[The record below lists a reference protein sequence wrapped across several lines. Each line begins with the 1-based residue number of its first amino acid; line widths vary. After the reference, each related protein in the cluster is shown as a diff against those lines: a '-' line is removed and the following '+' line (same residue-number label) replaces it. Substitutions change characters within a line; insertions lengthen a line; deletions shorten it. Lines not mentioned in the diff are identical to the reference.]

1 MAGRRTPGLV
11 GAMSIWSTLKQALG
25 LQAAPG
31 VRAPEPV
38 ALSPQAVRRLQG
50 LPLGRALQLDAV
62 PGPRGYTLVAREVDA
77 DEDAG
82 FHPDFSD
89 LPVLCDDATHARLA
103 GLTLD
108 VDRERWLL
116 RAEVTVRAR
125 ETPNPDGRLYLTDH
139 ALAQGRVF
147 FAASARQPP
156 PLAADLLARD
166 DVHSVMVRDHTLT
179 VERAPGAP
187 WPAVDRAVAQAV
199 REQVLAC
206 RDPLRPA
213 DVHHDDGPLEAA
225 IRRVVDERV
234 RPALHADGGDL
245 ELLGVE
251 DGIVRVHLVGA
262 CRSCP
267 AAMLTLKG
275 AVEKTLREAFPGE
288 VDEVVA
294 E

>member
-1 MAGRRTPGLV
+1 
-11 GAMSIWSTLKQALG
+11 MSLWSTLKQALG
-25 LQAAPG
+25 LQTAPG
-31 VRAPEPV
+31 VRPTDPV

-50 LPLGRALQLDAV
+50 LSLGRALHLDAV
-62 PGPRGYTLVAREVDA
+62 AGPRGYTLVAREVDA
-77 DEDAG
+77 DENAVFHEG
-82 FHPDFSD
+82 FDG
-89 LPVLCDDATHARLA
+89 LPVLTDDATHARLA
-103 GLTLD
+103 GLTLH
-108 VDRERWLL
+108 VDRDRWML

-139 ALAQGRVF
+139 ALAHGRVF

-156 PLAADLLARD
+156 PLAADLLTRD
-166 DVHSVMVRDHTLT
+166 DVRSVMVRDHTLT

-187 WPAVDRAVAQAV
+187 WPAIDRAVAQAV

-206 RDPLRPA
+206 RDPLRSD
-213 DVHHDDGPLEAA
+213 DVVHDDGPLEAA
-225 IRRVVDERV
+225 VRRVIDDRV

-251 DGIVRVHLVGA
+251 EGIVRVHLVGA